1 MSVLA
6 RLANGRAQSISRLT
20 AGTNLT
26 RQAVTKHLRVLEDA
40 GIVRC
45 LRVGRESQFALE
57 PKPIDDVRDYLER
70 VSKHWDDAL
79 ARLKS
84 LVED

>member
-1 MSVLA
+1 LSVLA